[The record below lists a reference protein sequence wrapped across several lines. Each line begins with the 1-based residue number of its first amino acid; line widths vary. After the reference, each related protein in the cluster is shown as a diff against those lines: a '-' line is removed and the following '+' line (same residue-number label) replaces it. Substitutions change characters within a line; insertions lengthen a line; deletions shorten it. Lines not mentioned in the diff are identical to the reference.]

1 MRQNIIRWLKRGTV
15 YFRIM
20 KDGVIDLGTMKTPGG
35 NGT

>member
-15 YFRIM
+15 YFRNM